1 MIWTC
6 AWGDPAYMMYAS
18 VVLCL
23 VDSPFFVSNG
33 HGIIQCGPTE
43 ISGLVGVIG
52 IGIASLSGAD
62 TGRTGNRIARVS
74 SRGLY
79 S

>member
-1 MIWTC
+1 MRV
-6 AWGDPAYMMYAS
+6 GDPAFMMYAP
-18 VVLCL
+18 VVLRL

-33 HGIIQCGPTE
+33 HGIIQCGPTV
-43 ISGLVGVIG
+43 IGGLVGVIG
-52 IGIASLSGAD
+52 IGIASLSGAG